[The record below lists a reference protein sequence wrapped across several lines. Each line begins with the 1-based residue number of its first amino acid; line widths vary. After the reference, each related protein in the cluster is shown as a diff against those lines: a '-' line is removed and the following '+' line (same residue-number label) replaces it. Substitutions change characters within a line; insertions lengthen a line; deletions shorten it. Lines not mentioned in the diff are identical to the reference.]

1 MLAMLRMYAVVF
13 LLLPQILW
21 LQYRWT
27 GWAAGMV
34 ITSILAWFA
43 AACVLNTLLTLDFDF
58 FDVSQQK
65 DKSVRHFWW
74 CVCCCCSFV
83 GKSPPLSFSAV
94 TRFRLGM

>member
-65 DKSVRHFWW
+65 DKSVRHF
-74 CVCCCCSFV
+74 CGVFV
-83 GKSPPLSFSAV
+83 AAALLSENPHRSLF
-94 TRFRLGM
+94 LP